1 MPWAE
6 HLGSQVLTEQT
17 SPCQPASQTHRP
29 DSQDPWGP
37 QSKLHRSVNKQI
49 FFLIS
54 KSRHTNKTWLL
65 RSRKN
70 ENSVDF
76 LKWCKLA
83 SFVGKLELVSC
94 VCRTKVSML
103 CCDREKKLEQR
114 GEKKVSRQKT
124 TTIFSLKVCFI
135 WGQKRPKK
143 ANTYAISILE
153 SGNSLPLEQSF
164 PVHWPRQTHF
174 WVSRS
179 KSPWP
184 EQSGRHCLASLSTMA
199 QVGPLQPWRHT
210 HEPST
215 QNPWPVHVGSGQ
227 SSENRIEL
235 NSRKILLAKKSCFFH
250 TKFPTKKLWNHLL
263 PN

>member
-1 MPWAE
+1 
-6 HLGSQVLTEQT
+6 
-17 SPCQPASQTHRP
+17 
-29 DSQDPWGP
+29 
-37 QSKLHRSVNKQI
+37 
-49 FFLIS
+49 
-54 KSRHTNKTWLL
+54 
-65 RSRKN
+65 
-70 ENSVDF
+70 
-76 LKWCKLA
+76 
-83 SFVGKLELVSC
+83 
-94 VCRTKVSML
+94 ML

-250 TKFPTKKLWNHLL
+250 TEFPTKKIVKPFVTKLMMVIFCCCFAQTTLAHVVKKTISCFSKESFSWKKSLL
-263 PN
+263 KVFFSPFTFLNFVFASLKYWVIYSKSFTAL